1 MLNPRVGMSRRGVV
15 VAALATGALA
25 LSAPARA
32 EAPAPH
38 AVPGIHPRAAWRAA
52 PALPGGR
59 PHTAVRFG
67 LHHTAGNLV
76 GSAQAPST
84 LRGIQAFHQH
94 GKGWIDLAYHVFVD
108 ADGAAWEGRDPAL
121 AGDTATTYDPAGYFL
136 VCALGNFE
144 TTVPPAAQVEGIARV
159 LAALSRAR
167 GLPLTTLAAHRDLA
181 ATLCPGAHL
190 YALVEPIRARAIALA
205 AATTP

>member
-1 MLNPRVGMSRRGVV
+1 V
-15 VAALATGALA
+15 
-25 LSAPARA
+25 
-32 EAPAPH
+32 
-38 AVPGIHPRAAWRAA
+38 
-52 PALPGGR
+52 LPGGR

-76 GSAQAPST
+76 GSAKAPST

-94 GKGWIDLAYHVFVD
+94 DKGWIDLAYHVFV
-108 ADGAAWEGRDPAL
+108 
-121 AGDTATTYDPAGYFL
+121 DTATTYDPAGYFL

-159 LAALSRAR
+159 LATLSRAR

-190 YALVEPIRARAIALA
+190 YALVEPIRARAVALA